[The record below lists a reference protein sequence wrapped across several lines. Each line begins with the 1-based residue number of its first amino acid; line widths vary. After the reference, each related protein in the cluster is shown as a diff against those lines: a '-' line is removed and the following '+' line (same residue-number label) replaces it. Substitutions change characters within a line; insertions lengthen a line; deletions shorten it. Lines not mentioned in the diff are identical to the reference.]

1 MSTGTY
7 NRGTSLGGF
16 VGKKR
21 FYLNDGS
28 NLYRLL
34 PPFASLAEKGIIAKY
49 WEVYWVEGSDKKK
62 RPMPSILK
70 TKFNGKGVPKTI
82 LVPDPMY
89 SKIEALKAQVEAMK
103 LDPNQPEA
111 IVKALETKLNYM
123 NLDKAYYVNVIS
135 PSGEIGVLKLRFT
148 AFQNLKTRLDELDK
162 EGIDPINLGDGIVF
176 DFKKM
181 KDDKNK
187 TIYPVDVA
195 TKTYRDQ
202 NTNKFVNEMQ
212 TYKIDE
218 NTLKRMESEASDLST
233 LYQVKTAEEVALVA
247 TLDPKMVDRVFA
259 RPVETEEEEVYDD
272 EIQTEVGIKPA
283 QTQPAAQ
290 AVQTTQVQVSTPVTP
305 LVTTVVPVTPPQQQT
320 QLVATPSAADTQSI
334 VDRFLTTGRV

>member
-1 MSTGTY
+1 
-7 NRGTSLGGF
+7 
-16 VGKKR
+16 
-21 FYLNDGS
+21 
-28 NLYRLL
+28 
-34 PPFASLAEKGIIAKY
+34 
-49 WEVYWVEGSDKKK
+49 
-62 RPMPSILK
+62 
-70 TKFNGKGVPKTI
+70 
-82 LVPDPMY
+82 
-89 SKIEALKAQVEAMK
+89 
-103 LDPNQPEA
+103 
-111 IVKALETKLNYM
+111 M

-202 NTNKFVNEMQ
+202 STNKFVNEMQ

-283 QTQPAAQ
+283 QTQTTVQ
-290 AVQTTQVQVSTPVTP
+290 AVQNLTPSQQVVNAQPVTVA
-305 LVTTVVPVTPPQQQT
+305 LTTATPPPQQQT
-320 QLVATPSAADTQSI
+320 QLVATPSTADTQSI